1 MRQPQPNDR
10 YQDKNGQCVTVRAN
24 AFNRVMF
31 VRDGYSAECV
41 YPDNR
46 FIAEFVFME
55 GAKHDQPSNV

>member
-10 YQDKNGQCVTVRAN
+10 YQDKNGQRVTVREN
-24 AFNRVMF
+24 AFNRVTF

-46 FIAEFVFME
+46 FLAEFVLLQGGNNE
-55 GAKHDQPSNV
+55 VSA

>member
-10 YQDKNGQCVTVRAN
+10 YQDKNGQCVTVMAN
-24 AFNRVMF
+24 TFNRVTF

-46 FIAEFVFME
+46 FLAEFTCID
-55 GAKHDQPSNV
+55 GGQACPQK

>member
-10 YQDKNGQCVTVRAN
+10 YQDKNGQRVTVRAN
-24 AFNRVMF
+24 AFNRVTF

-46 FIAEFVFME
+46 FLAEFVLLQGGNNE
-55 GAKHDQPSNV
+55 VSA